1 MRFENI
7 SLPDI
12 YLQSQDFRFFIKWFN
27 LGLTRIKYD
36 IENMIDL
43 YDPLKCPSHL
53 LWMLGDTIGF
63 IFDERLPFA
72 YNRLILIY
80 FMSMIRNRGSKDG
93 LTLAGEVNL
102 AQFNILDYGKEN
114 DILYDRLED
123 TSIPVN
129 SVSVTPHVKQGYID
143 IVYFSDRLPI
153 DSCTEYVR
161 PLGMYLVQSAGVRYD
176 AKTRISID
184 ARLTNEEN
192 AGMSIGST
200 HIGKY
205 SRDDYARMQK
215 SINNKVNKKDKRKS
229 VYYRNVDAEKTP
241 DKELNPGYR
250 SLYSLQLANNEH
262 VVKSLVREIF
272 DIGFGPQSVDTVYPD
287 DYVRPRY
294 QDKPL
299 WNLRLNRQLEKE
311 IDEQVYTIEDDK
323 SKDTLNPVPKVNGVM
338 TKIGDHTTN

>member
-36 IENMIDL
+36 IENLIDL

-123 TSIPVN
+123 TSIPVILF
-129 SVSVTPHVKQGYID
+129 P
-143 IVYFSDRLPI
+143 
-153 DSCTEYVR
+153 
-161 PLGMYLVQSAGVRYD
+161 
-176 AKTRISID
+176 
-184 ARLTNEEN
+184 
-192 AGMSIGST
+192 
-200 HIGKY
+200 
-205 SRDDYARMQK
+205 
-215 SINNKVNKKDKRKS
+215 
-229 VYYRNVDAEKTP
+229 
-241 DKELNPGYR
+241 
-250 SLYSLQLANNEH
+250 
-262 VVKSLVREIF
+262 
-272 DIGFGPQSVDTVYPD
+272 
-287 DYVRPRY
+287 
-294 QDKPL
+294 
-299 WNLRLNRQLEKE
+299 
-311 IDEQVYTIEDDK
+311 
-323 SKDTLNPVPKVNGVM
+323 
-338 TKIGDHTTN
+338 